1 MAINSTTMRLTGIAS
16 GMDTE
21 SMIKQL
27 MTANKAPLNK
37 LYQQKQLMTWRQEG
51 LREVNMSLTKL
62 KDKAFNMRLISNY
75 KVFSATSS
83 DPSIASVKSTANA
96 AEGSYAVKVRQ
107 LASAATRTSGVSMTA
122 PLTSTADITTPVD
135 LSGTS
140 IKLTFGSVTKELS
153 WAAGEGNYADMTEL
167 VNGLQAKINDAFGTN
182 QITVSTN
189 GNRLVL
195 ESTNTDFQQR
205 ITISN
210 GTTNSGLALLNFNTG
225 TSDQLNLGTRLADL
239 QLATGG
245 LTFDVDDKLK
255 FTING
260 ESFAI
265 EKTATLG
272 DLINKVNSNV
282 KANVKL
288 EYNTA
293 KDQFVMTRKDT
304 GAGKDIVVSDGLDSN
319 FFARLSLGAQVNGQ
333 NAIYDYTK
341 NGVTSA
347 GMESASNSFSLDGF
361 NFTFVKADTTKE
373 ITFSNTKDVD
383 TVYNNI
389 KAFVD
394 QYNETLELVNKKLDE
409 KRYRSYK
416 PLLEEEKADMKDKDI
431 ELWEERAK
439 SGMLAGDT
447 DLQRIA
453 NNLRSTWNQSV
464 QGLDPN
470 FDYLSEIGI
479 DQGPYSE
486 KGKLFINESK
496 LKAAIA
502 SNLDDVMKFFSNT
515 ATPVTGNSM
524 SGNVD
529 VEGKDFKINWRGSDR
544 TISLTGNYDLAT
556 SEGKADLIKELSSK
570 INGAIGQG
578 NIEVSLNA
586 NNQLVFSTNQ
596 TDKFTLLSGASD
608 ALATLGLVS
617 GSQSDGAAT
626 GLAYRIRLQAA
637 NNGDF
642 LIKRAGASSS
652 SVDNS
657 LMGKQMKDLNT
668 RIDAMNEK
676 LYNLENR
683 YYKQFAA
690 MEQAMSRMQQ
700 QSSWIGQQFGTGQ

>member
-1 MAINSTTMRLTGIAS
+1 MAVNNTTLRLTGLAS

-21 SMIKQL
+21 TMIKQL
-27 MTANKAPLNK
+27 MTASKAPLNK
-37 LYQQKQLMTWRQEG
+37 LYQQKQTMTWKQEG
-51 LREVNMSLTKL
+51 LREINMSLMKL
-62 KDKAFNMRLISNY
+62 KDKAFDMRLVSKFQVY
-75 KVFSATSS
+75 SATSS
-83 DPSIASVKSTANA
+83 DPSIATVKATANA
-96 AEGSYAVKVRQ
+96 AEGSYAVKVQQ
-107 LASAATRTSGVSMTA
+107 LASAATRTSTVNVTA

-140 IKLTFGSVTKELS
+140 IKLTFGSVSKEIS

-167 VNGLQAKINDAFGTN
+167 VNGLQTKINDAFGTN
-182 QITVSTN
+182 QINVSAN

-195 ESTNTDFQQR
+195 ESANTNFQQK
-205 ITISN
+205 IVMTN
-210 GTTNSGLALLNFNTG
+210 GTTNSGLPLLNFTSG
-225 TSDQLNLGTRLADL
+225 TSDQLNMGTRLADL
-239 QLATGG
+239 QLSTGG

-260 ESFAI
+260 ENFAI

-272 DLINKVNSNV
+272 DLINKVNSNT

-288 EYNTA
+288 EYNST
-293 KDQFVMTRKDT
+293 KDQFVMTRKDS

-319 FFARLSLGAQVNGQ
+319 LFARLSLGAQVDGK

-341 NGVTSA
+341 NGVTTT
-347 GMESASNSFSLDGF
+347 GMESASNNFSVEGF

-383 TVYNNI
+383 TIFNNI

-394 QYNETLELVNKKLDE
+394 QYNETLALVNGKLDE
-409 KRYRSYK
+409 KRYRTYK
-416 PLLEEEKADMKDKDI
+416 PLLEDEKADMKDKDI

-439 SGMLAGDT
+439 SGMLAGDN
-447 DLQRIA
+447 DLQRVA
-453 NNLRSTWNQSV
+453 TNLRSTWNQSV

-479 DQGPYSE
+479 EQGPYYE
-486 KGKLFINESK
+486 KGKLTINETK

-515 ATPVTGNSM
+515 ATPVTGNTM
-524 SGNVD
+524 SDNVD
-529 VEGKDFKINWRGSDR
+529 LTGTDFKINWKGTDR
-544 TISLTGNYDLAT
+544 TVSLTGSYDLNTA
-556 SEGKADLIKELSSK
+556 EGKADLIKELTLK
-570 INGAIGQG
+570 LNGAVGQG
-578 NIEVSLNA
+578 NIDVSLNGK
-586 NNQLVFSTNQ
+586 NQLMFSTN
-596 TDKFTLLSGASD
+596 TMEKFTLVSGASD
-608 ALATLGLVS
+608 ALATLGLTS

-626 GLAYRIRLQAA
+626 GLAYRIRLQASKTSEM
-637 NNGDF
+637 
-642 LIKRAGASSS
+642 LVKRAGAAAS

-657 LMGKQMKDLNT
+657 LMGKEMKDLNT

-690 MEQAMSRMQQ
+690 MEQAMNRMQQ
-700 QSSWIGQQFGTGQ
+700 QSSWIGQQMGS